1 MNVIEIKNGVQVNKE
16 FDKVKVQ
23 GFFQTSEML
32 ENVLGFR
39 YLLKCQT
46 KVRSFVVQEENT
58 DLVLIHTRI
67 KNGVCYLLGSL
78 ECFDYVDCIYG
89 DISLQKLTEA
99 FETFFDFLRKNSIHM
114 FCVRFI
120 DAKSQTYAAIKS
132 IVEERELLSEDD
144 VENVAVLLEEE
155 AYDDYFS
162 SLTKHA
168 KQNIRTAY
176 NRIST
181 DQKSYE
187 CKLYVCGGGKTEKR
201 QLHKECMRV
210 YQERLQNRYGRGLV
224 TRIGHYADYVS
235 KGVVKEHGTVCA
247 LLIDGEVAAFLEGFI
262 DKSSILVPRL
272 AINEKYA
279 NERLEIY
286 QGCAQFGITR
296 KLAEYI
302 VRFHDQNP
310 KFNRFFQTMYAPDES
325 YFHTIVYN
333 SPFVKCTPDGKAITR
348 PHLTNFENLT
358 YFEYPTEVTLF
369 KEKKDWPKLR
379 DSGFLFFRKASSES
393 KELLDYIDEQHLL
406 KETKGNKIK

>member
-1 MNVIEIKNGVQVNKE
+1 MNLPKDLSGSISKNRFRLELLWGISKIIDAHKEEDDYTVIFDFKCDIELHRQDEMCFYQIKTKKEIHR
-16 FDKVKVQ
+16 
-23 GFFQTSEML
+23 FF
-32 ENVLGFR
+32 
-39 YLLKCQT
+39 
-46 KVRSFVVQEENT
+46 EENP
-58 DLVLIHTRI
+58 
-67 KNGVCYLLGSL
+67 
-78 ECFDYVDCIYG
+78 E
-89 DISLQKLTEA
+89 TE
-99 FETFFDFLRKNSIHM
+99 
-114 FCVRFI
+114 FI
-120 DAKSQTYAAIKS
+120 LA
-132 IVEERELLSEDD
+132 
-144 VENVAVLLEEE
+144 
-155 AYDDYFS
+155 
-162 SLTKHA
+162 
-168 KQNIRTAY
+168 QNISESDNPKEVHKYSLYWYLDLKTRLWI
-176 NRIST
+176 RI
-181 DQKSYE
+181 
-187 CKLYVCGGGKTEKR
+187 
-201 QLHKECMRV
+201 LHKANSE
-210 YQERLQNRYGRGLV
+210 LFLKTGIIPHFKKN
-224 TRIGHYADYVS
+224 YV
-235 KGVVKEHGTVCA
+235 
-247 LLIDGEVAAFLEGFI
+247 L
-262 DKSSILVPRL
+262 
-272 AINEKYA
+272 NYA

>member
-46 KVRSFVVQEENT
+46 KVRSFVLQEENT

-99 FETFFDFLRKNSIHM
+99 FETFFDFLKRNSIHV

-120 DAKSQTYAAIKS
+120 DAKSKTYAAIKS
-132 IVEERELLSEDD
+132 IVEERELLSEAD
-144 VENVAVLLEEE
+144 VENVAVQLEEE
-155 AYDDYFS
+155 TYDNYFS

-176 NRIST
+176 NRMST
-181 DQKSYE
+181 DQKVYE
-187 CKLYVCGGGKTEKR
+187 CKFYGGGTEKR
-201 QLHKECMRV
+201 QLHKECMKV
-210 YQERLQNRYGRGLV
+210 YQGRLQSRYGTGLS
-224 TRIGHYADYVS
+224 TQIGHYADYVS

-262 DKSSILVPRL
+262 DKGSILVPRL
-272 AINEKYA
+272 AINEKYRRYSPGLILC
-279 NERLEIY
+279 NEIIKECYHSEKIRCLNLLRGTEKYKYDLGGKTYITKNLEIDLR
-286 QGCAQFGITR
+286 GIYNDE
-296 KLAEYI
+296 AETG
-302 VRFHDQNP
+302 V
-310 KFNRFFQTMYAPDES
+310 
-325 YFHTIVYN
+325 
-333 SPFVKCTPDGKAITR
+333 
-348 PHLTNFENLT
+348 
-358 YFEYPTEVTLF
+358 
-369 KEKKDWPKLR
+369 
-379 DSGFLFFRKASSES
+379 SS
-393 KELLDYIDEQHLL
+393 
-406 KETKGNKIK
+406 